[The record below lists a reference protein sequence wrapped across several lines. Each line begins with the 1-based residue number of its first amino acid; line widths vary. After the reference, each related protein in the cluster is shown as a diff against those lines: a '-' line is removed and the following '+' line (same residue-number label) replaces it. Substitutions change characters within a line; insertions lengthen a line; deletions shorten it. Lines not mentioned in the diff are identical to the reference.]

1 MGFIG
6 KVEEFNQDAEV
17 WTQYVERLE
26 HFFEANDI
34 IEEKPIAFASR
45 SLSIAERKYA
55 QVEKEGL
62 AIIFGV
68 KKFHN
73 YLYGRHFEIIS
84 DHQPLKS
91 LFNETRP
98 VPVMASS
105 RIQRWALTLSAYE
118 YTITHKPG
126 KNIVHADGL
135 SRLPLPEFPKVTPVP
150 GDVVCVLERLDQT
163 PVTSRELRQWTDK
176 DSTLSKVQLL
186 DGRTV
191 RRHLDYVRRR
201 VSIEGETVN
210 ADDAIPPP
218 MDLTNG
224 AGIQKHGSAP
234 AGSVSPLKAG
244 VSKQSGAHNSNA
256 PDQIQER
263 ELTSSQEFEP
273 GLPPQQQPLER
284 ETLRRSE
291 RLRQKPDRLQIAW
304 K

>member
-1 MGFIG
+1 
-6 KVEEFNQDAEV
+6 
-17 WTQYVERLE
+17 
-26 HFFEANDI
+26 
-34 IEEKPIAFASR
+34 
-45 SLSIAERKYA
+45 
-55 QVEKEGL
+55 
-62 AIIFGV
+62 
-68 KKFHN
+68 
-73 YLYGRHFEIIS
+73 
-84 DHQPLKS
+84 
-91 LFNETRP
+91 
-98 VPVMASS
+98 MASS